1 MLNPTP
7 LLSLHPVVAPTSPIP
22 LNPLELSLFHQYI
35 SPLHIIIFIM
45 SFTADFT
52 GKVVLITGASSGIGR
67 ETAIKAAQA
76 GAELALGDINESALE
91 KVLSDCQAVSK
102 SDVRTLNF
110 FLDVSSSESCNK
122 FIDATL
128 QLFGRIDCVFNCAGI
143 NPSSVPVE
151 LVSDEYWDK
160 LINTNLRGTFNMTRA
175 CLPHMQSG
183 SSLVNVSSVCGNNP
197 VANFSVYCAAKYAV
211 IGFSK
216 SVALEVGQRGIRVNV
231 VAPGYTD
238 TPTNASVRAGS
249 EAMKRT
255 AESVGLKRM
264 GNADEIANTV
274 LFLFS
279 EQSSYMNG
287 AVVDVDGGIGM
298 FG

>member
-1 MLNPTP
+1 M
-7 LLSLHPVVAPTSPIP
+7 SL
-22 LNPLELSLFHQYI
+22 
-35 SPLHIIIFIM
+35 M
-45 SFTADFT
+45 ADFT
-52 GKVVLITGASSGIGR
+52 GKVVLITGASSGIGKA
-67 ETAIKAAQA
+67 TAIKAAQA
-76 GAELALGDINESALE
+76 GATLALGDINFTALDE
-91 KVLSDCQAVSK
+91 VLETCQAASK
-102 SDVRTLNF
+102 IEARHLKF
-110 FLDVSSSESCNK
+110 ALDVSAADNCAK
-122 FIDATL
+122 FTDAVL
-128 QLFGRIDCVFNCAGI
+128 HAFGRIDCVFNCAGI
-143 NPSSVPVE
+143 NPSSVPIESVT
-151 LVSDEYWDK
+151 DEYWDK

-216 SVALEVGQRGIRVNV
+216 SVALEVGARGIRVNV

-238 TPTNASVRAGS
+238 TPTNVSVRAGS
-249 EAMKRT
+249 EAVQRT
-255 AESVGLKRM
+255 AESVGMKRL
-264 GNADEIANTV
+264 GHPDEIANAV